1 MDMPVEIVA
10 ADPHVKENF
19 GKRAI
24 QRGPLVYCMEE
35 IDNPEYFDQIQLS
48 PSTTFQTAFVSD
60 ILNGIKQ
67 LKQTVGHKS
76 ATFIPYYAWIT
87 VKQEK

>member
-1 MDMPVEIVA
+1 MSEKKGYAVIKDWKSQDVIALDMDMPVEIVA

-48 PSTTFQTAFVSD
+48 PS
-60 ILNGIKQ
+60 NN
-67 LKQTVGHKS
+67 
-76 ATFIPYYAWIT
+76 IPDSLRFRYIEWD
-87 VKQEK
+87 KNN